1 MPLVRIDLIKGRS
14 DAQIRAVAD
23 AVHSAVVE
31 VLAIPERDRFQIITE
46 HEAGRVIALD
56 AGLGFKRSDGAVVIQ
71 IFTQTGR
78 STAVKQQLYAAIAA
92 SLSTVGVAGEDVF
105 IGYVENTPADWSFGF
120 GRAQYIEGDLGIPA
134 AATASSTSG

>member
-14 DAQIRAVAD
+14 DTEVLAVAD

-46 HEAGRVIALD
+46 HEASRIIALD
-56 AGLGFKRSDGAVVIQ
+56 AGLGFERGDGAVVIQ

-78 STAVKQQLYAAIAA
+78 STAVKQLLYATIAA
-92 SLSTVGVAGEDVF
+92 SLSKAGVAGEDVF

-134 AATASSTSG
+134 AATASSADG